1 MIPGGARL
9 KLRWILGLIVLTL
22 ALALAACGGGDDEG
36 ADEDGGDEGERP
48 AATKTVEAEETET
61 QEPEKTEEPSGGG
74 GGGATLSDL
83 PVYPGAD
90 KTADWSSDDV
100 PLPLIGGGDVD
111 LEDWEQSEWAT
122 YESGDS
128 WETVADWYKGK
139 MTDSGWEEEG
149 WSDFSFE
156 GGVAWGSYTR
166 DGGDSAAWVFVS
178 GTDDQT
184 EIVIGAAHK

>member
-1 MIPGGARL
+1 M
-9 KLRWILGLIVLTL
+9 KLRWILALIVLTL
-22 ALALAACGGGDDEG
+22 ALALAACGGGGDDE
-36 ADEDGGDEGERP
+36 EEENGGDEGESP
-48 AATKTVEAEETET
+48 AATKTVEAEETPEVVET
-61 QEPEKTEEPSGGG
+61 KTPEAEKPS
-74 GGGATLSDL
+74 GGGATLGDV

-111 LEDWEQSEWAT
+111 LEDWDQSEWAT
-122 YESGDS
+122 YETGDS
-128 WETVADWYKGK
+128 WETVADFYRDK
-139 MTDSGWEEEG
+139 MPDSGWEEEG